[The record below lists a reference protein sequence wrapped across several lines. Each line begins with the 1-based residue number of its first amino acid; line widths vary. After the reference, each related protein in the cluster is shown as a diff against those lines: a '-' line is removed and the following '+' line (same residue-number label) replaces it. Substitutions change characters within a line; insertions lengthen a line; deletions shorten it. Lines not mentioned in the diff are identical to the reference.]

1 MKKTWRNRRRGK
13 TETKRF
19 LFIMI
24 LFFLMSAGAS
34 YFYFKPVLSSKS
46 SVDTYSAAQ
55 PDIRPK
61 DTKEGAH
68 RLYKSNGENASTMND
83 SGLKNDSE
91 LAGAENS
98 IKKYLEPYNT
108 ELNDLYMDS
117 SGTIYIDIGDELKRN
132 FKGDASEELNII
144 AGLYKSIKVTV
155 YGLRAMK
162 ILINGNEA
170 ESIGGH
176 IDISM
181 PIGGEI
187 IGGEIAGSADN
198 I

>member
-1 MKKTWRNRRRGK
+1 MKKTWQNRGRGK
-13 TETKRF
+13 PESKRF
-19 LFIMI
+19 LIAMA
-24 LFFLMSAGAS
+24 LFFLISAGAS

-46 SVDTYSAAQ
+46 SVETYSASQ
-55 PDIRPK
+55 PDIKHK
-61 DTKEGAH
+61 DTKEGPQ
-68 RLYKSNGENASTMND
+68 RLYKSNGEDAAALNEP
-83 SGLKNDSE
+83 GLNSDSE
-91 LAGAENS
+91 LAGAENA

-108 ELNDLYMDS
+108 ELIDLYMDS
-117 SGTIYIDIGDELKRN
+117 SGIIYIDMGDELKKN

-144 AGLYKSIKVTV
+144 TGLYKSIEGAVP
-155 YGLRAMK
+155 GFRALK

-170 ESIGGH
+170 ETLGGH

-187 IGGEIAGSADN
+187 AAGEIAGNADN